1 MKSNTRKSLLN
12 NLKIKNG
19 LYSILIISIC
29 SFLLLGGVAYY
40 TINHIKSMQDDMYT
54 NALIPISQASE
65 VKANLMESKFYITKV
80 TSVEYSQD
88 YVQKIDKIDTE
99 IRDLLK
105 NYENRSLDTK
115 EKEHIQKVKSTYE
128 SYNNNWKSIKSKLSS
143 GEKLSAEDLK
153 TFDATCNNVDSA
165 VDDMITYG
173 KKDADTLR
181 SDTNMKATNS
191 SKVFI
196 YLFILAIILMGAI
209 TIIIIN
215 VIKHSI
221 KGFTE
226 NLDTISEGDFSVKID
241 INGTNEF
248 GLMRKELGLSLE
260 KIKYMIQSIS
270 STSNTVDTQ
279 SNLLLELSNQ
289 IANSSK
295 DVANVIQEVSSG
307 VETQADNLTNI
318 NNYVGDFGVKVSGIV
333 DLIEEVNKNTEL
345 INEKAVNGNNNFKML
360 ISSVNEVKHSFTDV
374 KKRILELGKNINEI
388 NEITNLINNI
398 AGQTNLL
405 ALNAAIEAA
414 RTGESGKGFAVVA
427 DEIRKLAEQSKVS
440 SDRIGQLIQ
449 SITKESDIVIN
460 TTESMDN
467 ELNKQG
473 NVIDN
478 SITSFDDIITS
489 IGEVTPKVKKINDM
503 SIEINN
509 DKDLIV
515 ERIDE
520 VSSVAEEISASTEE
534 ISATSQEISDFTDKI
549 AKSSETLDLSSKEM
563 LEKVSKFKI

>member
-1 MKSNTRKSLLN
+1 
-12 NLKIKNG
+12 
-19 LYSILIISIC
+19 
-29 SFLLLGGVAYY
+29 
-40 TINHIKSMQDDMYT
+40 
-54 NALIPISQASE
+54 
-65 VKANLMESKFYITKV
+65 MESKFYITKV

-99 IRDLLK
+99 IRALLK

-115 EKEHIQKVKSTYE
+115 EKEYIQKVKSTYE

-153 TFDATCNNVDSA
+153 AFDATSNNVDSA

-181 SDTNMKATNS
+181 SDTNMKAMHS
-191 SKVFI
+191 SKIFI

-209 TIIIIN
+209 TSTIIN

-226 NLDTISEGDFSVKID
+226 TLDTISEGDFSLKID
-241 INGTNEF
+241 VNDTNEF
-248 GLMRKELGLSLE
+248 GLMKKQLGLSLE

-270 STSNTVDTQ
+270 FTSNTVDTQ
-279 SNLLLELSNQ
+279 SNLLLEISNE

-318 NNYVGDFGVKVSGIV
+318 NNYVGDFGVKVSEIV
-333 DLIEEVNKNTEL
+333 ALIEDVNKNTEL
-345 INEKAVNGNNNFKML
+345 VNEKAVSGNSNFKML
-360 ISSVNEVKHSFTDV
+360 INSVDEVKQSFMDV

-414 RTGESGKGFAVVA
+414 RAGESGKGFAVVA

-509 DKDLIV
+509 DKDLII

-534 ISATSQEISDFTDKI
+534 ISATSQEISDFTDRI
-549 AKSSETLDLSSKEM
+549 AQSAEMLDSSSKEM
-563 LEKVSKFKI
+563 LKKVNEFNI

>member
-1 MKSNTRKSLLN
+1 MKNKNKYLIS

-65 VKANLMESKFYITKV
+65 VKANLMESKFYITNV

-88 YVQKIDKIDTE
+88 YVKKIDKIDTE

-115 EKEHIQKVKSTYE
+115 ENEYIQKVKSTYE

-143 GEKLSAEDLK
+143 GEKLSAEDFK
-153 TFDATCNNVDSA
+153 AFDATCNNVDSA

-181 SDTNMKATNS
+181 SDTNMKAMNS
-191 SKVFI
+191 SKIFV
-196 YLFILAIILMGAI
+196 YLFILAIILMGVI
-209 TIIIIN
+209 TIMVIN

-226 NLDTISEGDFSVKID
+226 TLDTISEGDFSINID
-241 INGTNEF
+241 TSGTNEF
-248 GLMRKELGLSLE
+248 GLMKKQLGMSLE

-279 SNLLLELSNQ
+279 SNLLLELSNE
-289 IANSSK
+289 IASSSK

-318 NNYVGDFGVKVSGIV
+318 NNYVGDFGVKVSEIV
-333 DLIEEVNKNTEL
+333 ALIEDVNKNTEL
-345 INEKAVNGNNNFKML
+345 VNEKAVSGNSNFKML
-360 ISSVNEVKHSFTDV
+360 INSVDEVKQSFMDV

-414 RTGESGKGFAVVA
+414 RAGESGKGFAVVA

-509 DKDLIV
+509 DKDLII

-520 VSSVAEEISASTEE
+520 VFLSCRGNLSFNRRNISY
-534 ISATSQEISDFTDKI
+534 ISRNK
-549 AKSSETLDLSSKEM
+549 
-563 LEKVSKFKI
+563 

>member
-1 MKSNTRKSLLN
+1 MVKNKKNILGS

-40 TINHIKSMQDDMYT
+40 TINNIKVLQEDMYA

-80 TSVEYSQD
+80 TSVEYKQE

-115 EKEHIQKVKSTYE
+115 ENEYIQKVKSAYE
-128 SYNNNWKSIKSKLSS
+128 LYNNGWKSIKSKLSS
-143 GEKLSAEDLK
+143 GEKLNVEDFN
-153 TFDATCNNVDSA
+153 TFDTICNNADSA
-165 VDDMITYG
+165 IDDMIAYG
-173 KKDADTLR
+173 KKDADTLK
-181 SDTNMKATNS
+181 SDTNAKAMIGV
-191 SKVFI
+191 KVFV
-196 YLFILAIILMGAI
+196 YLFILLTIIMGAI

-215 VIKHSI
+215 IIKHSI
-221 KGFTE
+221 KEFTK
-226 NLDTISEGDFSVKID
+226 NLDTISEGDFSVEID
-241 INGTNEF
+241 ANGTNEF
-248 GLMRKELGLSLE
+248 GIMKKELGISIE

-270 STSNTVDTQ
+270 STSNTVDNQ
-279 SNLLLELSNQ
+279 SSLLLELSSE

-307 VETQADNLTNI
+307 VEMQADTLNDI
-318 NNYVGDFGVKVSGIV
+318 NNYVGDFGVKVSKIV
-333 DLIEEVNKNTEL
+333 ALIEDVNKNTE
-345 INEKAVNGNNNFKML
+345 IVNEKATNGNSSFKML
-360 ISSVNEVKHSFTDV
+360 ITSVNEVKQSFIDV

-414 RTGESGKGFAVVA
+414 RAGESGKGFAVVA

-449 SITKESDIVIN
+449 NITKESNVVIN

-467 ELNKQG
+467 ELSNQG

-478 SITSFDDIITS
+478 SITSFDDIISS
-489 IGEVTPKVKKINDM
+489 IEQVTPKVKKINDM
-503 SIEINN
+503 SIDINK

-515 ERIDE
+515 ERINE

-549 AKSSETLDLSSKEM
+549 AQSAEILDLSSKEM

>member
-1 MKSNTRKSLLN
+1 MKSNGRKSLLKK
-12 NLKIKNG
+12 LKIKNG
-19 LYSILIISIC
+19 LYSILIVSIC

-65 VKANLMESKFYITKV
+65 IRADLMESKFYITKV
-80 TSVEYSQD
+80 TSIEYSQD
-88 YVQKIDKIDTE
+88 YVQKIHKIDTE

-115 EKEHIQKVKSTYE
+115 EKECIQKVRSTYE
-128 SYNNNWKSIKSKLSS
+128 SYNNNWNSIKSKLSL

-153 TFDATCNNVDSA
+153 TFDATCNNVDAA

-181 SDTNMKATNS
+181 SDTNMKAMNS
-191 SKVFI
+191 SKIFI
-196 YLFILAIILMGAI
+196 YLFILATILMGAI
-209 TIIIIN
+209 TIMIIN
-215 VIKHSI
+215 AIKHSI

-226 NLDTISEGDFSVKID
+226 TLDIISEGDFSINID
-241 INGTNEF
+241 TSDTNEF
-248 GLMRKELGLSLE
+248 GLMKKQLGISLE

-270 STSNTVDTQ
+270 STSSKVDTQ
-279 SNLLLELSNQ
+279 SNLLLELSNE
-289 IANSSK
+289 IENASK
-295 DVANVIQEVSSG
+295 DVASVIQEISSG
-307 VETQADNLTNI
+307 IETQADNLTNI
-318 NNYVGDFGVKVSGIV
+318 NSYVGNFGVKVSEIV
-333 DLIEEVNKNTEL
+333 ALIEEVNKNTEL
-345 INEKAVNGNNNFKML
+345 INEKAVNGNSNFKML

-374 KKRILELGKNINEI
+374 KKRILEFGKNINEI
-388 NEITNLINNI
+388 SEITNLINNI

-414 RTGESGKGFAVVA
+414 RAGESGKGFAVVA

-449 SITKESDIVIN
+449 SITKESNVVIN

-473 NVIDN
+473 SVIDS
-478 SITSFDDIITS
+478 SITSFEDIIGS
-489 IGEVTPKVKKINDM
+489 IDEVTPKVKKINDM

-509 DKDLIV
+509 DKDLII

-534 ISATSQEISDFTDKI
+534 ISATSQEMSDFTDKI
-549 AKSSETLDLSSKEM
+549 AQSAETLDSSSKKM

>member
-1 MKSNTRKSLLN
+1 VKSKKNSLIS

-115 EKEHIQKVKSTYE
+115 ENEYIQKVKSTYE

-143 GEKLSAEDLK
+143 GERLRAEDLK
-153 TFDATCNNVDSA
+153 TFDTICNNVDSA

-181 SDTNMKATNS
+181 SDTNMKAMNS
-191 SKVFI
+191 SKVFV

-209 TIIIIN
+209 TIMIIN

-226 NLDTISEGDFSVKID
+226 TLDTISEGDFSVKID
-241 INGTNEF
+241 VNGTNEF
-248 GLMRKELGLSLE
+248 GLMKKQLGLSLE

-279 SNLLLELSNQ
+279 SNLLLELSNE
-289 IANSSK
+289 IASSSK

-318 NNYVGDFGVKVSGIV
+318 NNYVGDFGVKVSEIV
-333 DLIEEVNKNTEL
+333 ALIEDVNKNTEL
-345 INEKAVNGNNNFKML
+345 VNEKAVSGNSNFKML
-360 ISSVNEVKHSFTDV
+360 INSVDEVKQSFMDV

-414 RTGESGKGFAVVA
+414 RAGESGKGFAVVA

-478 SITSFDDIITS
+478 SITSFDDIISS

-509 DKDLIV
+509 DKDLII

-520 VSSVAEEISASTEE
+520 VSSVAEEISSSTEE

-549 AKSSETLDLSSKEM
+549 ARSAETLDLSSKEM

>member
-1 MKSNTRKSLLN
+1 MKNKNKYLIS

-65 VKANLMESKFYITKV
+65 VKANLMESKFYITNV

-88 YVQKIDKIDTE
+88 YVKKIDKIDTE

-115 EKEHIQKVKSTYE
+115 ENEYIQKVKSTYE

-143 GEKLSAEDLK
+143 GEKLSAEDFK
-153 TFDATCNNVDSA
+153 AFDATCNNVDSA

-181 SDTNMKATNS
+181 SDTNMKAMNS
-191 SKVFI
+191 SKIFV
-196 YLFILAIILMGAI
+196 YLFILAIILMGVI
-209 TIIIIN
+209 TIMVIN

-226 NLDTISEGDFSVKID
+226 TLDTISEGDFSINID
-241 INGTNEF
+241 TSGTNEF
-248 GLMRKELGLSLE
+248 GLMKKQLGMSLE

-279 SNLLLELSNQ
+279 SNLLLELSNE
-289 IANSSK
+289 IASSSK

-318 NNYVGDFGVKVSGIV
+318 NNYVGDFGVKVSEIV
-333 DLIEEVNKNTEL
+333 ALIEDVNKNTEL
-345 INEKAVNGNNNFKML
+345 VNEKAVSGNSNFKML
-360 ISSVNEVKHSFTDV
+360 INSVDEVKQSFMDV

-414 RTGESGKGFAVVA
+414 RAGESGKGFAVVA

-509 DKDLIV
+509 DKDLII

-549 AKSSETLDLSSKEM
+549 AQSSETLDLSSKEM

>member
-1 MKSNTRKSLLN
+1 MKSKKNSLIS

-115 EKEHIQKVKSTYE
+115 ENEYIQKVKSTYE

-143 GEKLSAEDLK
+143 GERLRAEDLK
-153 TFDATCNNVDSA
+153 TFDTICNNVDSA

-181 SDTNMKATNS
+181 SDTNMKAMNS
-191 SKVFI
+191 SKVFV

-209 TIIIIN
+209 TIMIIN

-226 NLDTISEGDFSVKID
+226 TLDTISEGDFSVKID
-241 INGTNEF
+241 VNGTNEF
-248 GLMRKELGLSLE
+248 GLMKKQLGLSLE

-279 SNLLLELSNQ
+279 SNLLLELSNE
-289 IANSSK
+289 IASSSK

-318 NNYVGDFGVKVSGIV
+318 NNYVGDFGVKVSEIV
-333 DLIEEVNKNTEL
+333 ALIEDVNKNTEL
-345 INEKAVNGNNNFKML
+345 VNEKAVSGNSNFKML
-360 ISSVNEVKHSFTDV
+360 INSVDEVKQSFMDV

-414 RTGESGKGFAVVA
+414 RAGESGKGFAVVA

-478 SITSFDDIITS
+478 SITSFDDIISS

-509 DKDLIV
+509 DKDLII

-520 VSSVAEEISASTEE
+520 VSSVAEEISSSTEE

-549 AKSSETLDLSSKEM
+549 ARSAETLDLSSKEM